1 MSKLILMR
9 GLPGSGK
16 SWRTISLIDSAN
28 GLGVDYCV
36 LSTDDIW
43 LDHNLTYYLWNPV
56 AIGAA
61 HKVNQAKCCEAMVR
75 RIPLIIIDNTNITQE
90 EMQPYIDL
98 AAKFNYEV
106 EQKFLSNKE
115 FYNDSS
121 VFIEFARGSKQDGGY
136 KKALGLLSKE
146 LLERAAILYIDVS
159 YEESRRRNQAR
170 YEEKLKHSILAHKV
184 PEEDF
189 VRFSSE
195 TDWPQLTEEKG
206 SGYLEM
212 NDLKVPFV
220 TMHNEPELLPGPE
233 IAERYKTALNKLFD
247 L

>member
-1 MSKLILMR
+1 MTKTFDHLILIGR
-9 GLPGSGK
+9 PACGK
-16 SWRTISLIDSAN
+16 SEFIDFMKRLSEEERKEKFHIGKISEL
-28 GLGVDYCV
+28 
-36 LSTDDIW
+36 DDFVW
-43 LDHNLTYYLWNPV
+43 LWKKFEEDDVWEKV
-56 AIGAA
+56 AGKRLYSKISEHAYV
-61 HKVNQAKCCEAMVR
+61 VNSSELVEFLM
-75 RIPLIIIDNTNITQE
+75 E
-90 EMQPYIDL
+90 
-98 AAKFNYEV
+98 KFNYEV